1 MRMMLNDTVQLLPVG
16 GNTTGASYPRPTPPP
31 PPLTRD
37 SVIHLTIKDH
47 N

>member
-16 GNTTGASYPRPTPPP
+16 GNTTGASYPPP